1 MFSFFIMDDR
11 EILSQ
16 KVYKVIGN
24 VEKYVIFIEVF
35 FLKVQDNVIGKQ
47 KIFMFV
53 KIVDSNY

>member
-1 MFSFFIMDDR
+1 MFSFFMMDDR

-35 FLKVQDNVIGKQ
+35 FKSIG
-47 KIFMFV
+47 
-53 KIVDSNY
+53 

>member
-24 VEKYVIFIEVF
+24 VEKYVIFLEVF
-35 FLKVQDNVIGKQ
+35 FKSIR
-47 KIFMFV
+47 
-53 KIVDSNY
+53 